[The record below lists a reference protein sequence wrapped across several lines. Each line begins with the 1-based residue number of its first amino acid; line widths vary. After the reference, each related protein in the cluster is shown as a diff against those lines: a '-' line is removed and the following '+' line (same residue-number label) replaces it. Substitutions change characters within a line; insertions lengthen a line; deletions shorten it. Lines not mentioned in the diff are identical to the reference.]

1 MRLGPGRASGGAG
14 RVRGRASGD
23 RTHGGRALGGAGRAP
38 VARRDAL
45 RLGGLALGGLAL
57 AGCSDGPDPSPREGD
72 LVLLDV
78 ADDDGAPLD
87 LEGLRQIQSNGAG
100 EDGWDDQ
107 LLDADTLRVVTHAP
121 LEESEEATC
130 QLRVPAGRA
139 CALTLSWPTSHGY
152 SALVADIP
160 GPGRHALA
168 ELAARSLHERQDRR
182 LGPLEAA
189 DPDAAAMVRDLR
201 QKTGAAL
208 EACGAEAAGPDRAR
222 AGALALEAAA
232 TAQLALDRACAALAP
247 SDALIGVTLTRPP
260 DEAEVERIA
269 ALAGP
274 GGAGARLVV
283 EDPLDDGLM
292 RQWRGALDR
301 LRGAGV
307 LAVVQVCDSQALDEG
322 SDDDFD
328 ARLAALIAGLGG
340 AGAWETGNELGGSW
354 TGDRAVER
362 TARAARALRDDPAT
376 AGAPRLLTLYYQLG
390 QDDAEHS
397 LLTWV
402 GDNLSEELVGL
413 TDVVGLSVYPQWH
426 PLGTAADRV
435 LEALGAALPGRR
447 LAVSELGYGAEDLDD
462 GPWWFGSAQ
471 DAAAARTAVAEH
483 VTAAALGRE
492 GAWGAPFWWYY
503 LQDEAPGARGGPVSG
518 TLAEV
523 AARARGS
530 G

>member
-1 MRLGPGRASGGAG
+1 MRLGPGRASGGPG
-14 RVRGRASGD
+14 WVRGRAGGD
-23 RTHGGRALGGAGRAP
+23 RTHGGRASSPGRAP

-107 LLDADTLRVVTHAP
+107 LLDADTLQVVTHAP

-189 DPDAAAMVRDLR
+189 DPDAAAAVRDLR

-208 EACGAEAAGPDRAR
+208 EACGAEAAGPARAR

-232 TAQLALDRACAALAP
+232 CAQLALDGACAALAP
-247 SDALIGVTLTRPP
+247 SDALIGVTLTQPP
-260 DEAEVERIA
+260 DDAQVERIA

-274 GGAGARLVV
+274 GGAAAWSSRT
-283 EDPLDDGLM
+283 
-292 RQWRGALDR
+292 RWTT
-301 LRGAGV
+301 
-307 LAVVQVCDSQALDEG
+307 G
-322 SDDDFD
+322 SC
-328 ARLAALIAGLGG
+328 GSGG
-340 AGAWETGNELGGSW
+340 
-354 TGDRAVER
+354 
-362 TARAARALRDDPAT
+362 
-376 AGAPRLLTLYYQLG
+376 
-390 QDDAEHS
+390 
-397 LLTWV
+397 
-402 GDNLSEELVGL
+402 
-413 TDVVGLSVYPQWH
+413 
-426 PLGTAADRV
+426 
-435 LEALGAALPGRR
+435 
-447 LAVSELGYGAEDLDD
+447 
-462 GPWWFGSAQ
+462 GPW
-471 DAAAARTAVAEH
+471 TAC
-483 VTAAALGRE
+483 
-492 GAWGAPFWWYY
+492 
-503 LQDEAPGARGGPVSG
+503 GGPACSPSSRSA
-518 TLAEV
+518 TPRRWT
-523 AARARGS
+523 RAPTTTSTRAWPP
-530 G
+530 